1 MSIGPDISE
10 ALTEVGNSYTIK
22 RESGDVAGGY
32 LDITPNTQVTKP
44 FIREF
49 FLEVTMDYETS
60 IQPGEV
66 LELDTSGD
74 KFLLM
79 NFTPSF
85 FENEV
90 AYYDGVIY
98 KCNVSGE
105 LFRPS
110 GEEDWNDST
119 YRREETFEPV
129 ESDCHALLVPPEF
142 GGEIDTEEEIGILE
156 MDRQALYIPSSAGIQ
171 VLDRYEASSG
181 EYYRVEAVKRR
192 RYPAVDLVIVGE
204 DTR

>member
-1 MSIGPDISE
+1 
-10 ALTEVGNSYTIK
+10 
-22 RESGDVAGGY
+22 
-32 LDITPNTQVTKP
+32 
-44 FIREF
+44 
-49 FLEVTMDYETS
+49 MDYETS

-192 RYPAVDLVIVGE
+192 RYPAVDLAIVGE